1 MTPAQARAR
10 AQQLRQRAAAD
21 VAEAEALDAYAAA
34 VERARSTTANGSANI
49 VSMRADHR
57 LAISA
62 GRGTANS
69 LTQAARAKGFTLREL
84 AARVGCS
91 DALLVMVG
99 KGRRKLSD
107 SLRMSL
113 KREIGWPAD

>member
-1 MTPAQARAR
+1 M
-10 AQQLRQRAAAD
+10 L
-21 VAEAEALDAYAAA
+21 EAEALDAYAAA
-34 VERARSTTANGSANI
+34 VERARSTSANGSANI
-49 VSMRADHR
+49 GGMRADHR

-69 LTQAARAKGFTLREL
+69 LTQAARARGYTLREL

-91 DALLVMVG
+91 DALLVMIG

-107 SLRMSL
+107 ALRAAL
-113 KREIGWPAD
+113 QREIGWPAD